1 MNVTWVKTRHLYVA
15 ASTAKNIANDGDN
28 SRNRPLDRPRLWT
41 LWAMRKTPTRM
52 TKSVVRP
59 TVVEI
64 VRTLE
69 SDATNQKLILN
80 PTIAKKRKVPKSAK
94 PIVVERK

>member
-1 MNVTWVKTRHLYVA
+1 MDVMGNEENA
-15 ASTAKNIANDGDN
+15 DEND
-28 SRNRPLDRPRLWT
+28 
-41 LWAMRKTPTRM
+41 
-52 TKSVVRP
+52 KSVVRP

-64 VRTLE
+64 VRTLG
-69 SDATNQKLILN
+69 SDATNQNVILN